1 MASTTML
8 NLVVAACDNRGIGIG
23 GDLPWRLRKDMNF
36 FKSITTETRGQD
48 KTNMVIMGR
57 KTWTSIPE
65 KFRPLP
71 GRVNVVLSTSMTEAP
86 PGALLASSLR
96 EAVNLAAADSE
107 NIENVFIIGGASV
120 YKEAV
125 ESQWPCR
132 VYLTRV
138 RKEFECDTFLDIPFE
153 DCKQF
158 RRVANPDSIPSEEQ
172 TDVCRKTKGNVS
184 FHFEIYERI

>member
-1 MASTTML
+1 MSKTML
-8 NLVVAACDNRGIGIG
+8 NLVMATCENGGIGIG
-23 GDLPWRLRKDMNF
+23 GDLPWSLRKEMAF
-36 FKSITTETRGQD
+36 FTKITKETADQA
-48 KTNMVIMGR
+48 KKNMVIMGR

-71 GRVNVVLSTSMTEAP
+71 GRVNVVLSTSMSEAP

-96 EAVNLAAADSE
+96 EAVHLAAADSK
-107 NIENVFIIGGASV
+107 IEDVFIIGGISV
-120 YKEAV
+120 CKEAV

-153 DCKQF
+153 DVEQF
-158 RRVANPDSIPSEEQ
+158 RRVANPEGIPSDEQ
-172 TDVCRKTKGNVS
+172 TDICRKTKENVS
-184 FHFEIYERI
+184 FHFETYEKI

>member
-1 MASTTML
+1 MAKTML

-36 FKSITTETRGQD
+36 FKKITTETKEQD

-96 EAVNLAAADSE
+96 EAVNLAAADS
-107 NIENVFIIGGASV
+107 NIEDVFVIGGASV

-132 VYLTRV
+132 IYLTRV
-138 RKEFECDTFLDIPFE
+138 RTQFECDTFLDIPFE
-153 DCKQF
+153 DVKQF
-158 RRVANPDSIPSEEQ
+158 RRVTNPDSIPSDEQ
-172 TDVCRKTKGNVS
+172 TDECRKTKENVS
-184 FHFEIYERI
+184 FHFEIYEKT